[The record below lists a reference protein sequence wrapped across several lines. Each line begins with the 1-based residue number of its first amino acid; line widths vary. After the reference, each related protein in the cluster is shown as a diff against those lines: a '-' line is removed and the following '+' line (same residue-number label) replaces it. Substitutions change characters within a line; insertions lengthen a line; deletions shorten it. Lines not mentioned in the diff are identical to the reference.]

1 MPRYMDFK
9 LNDAQAHNELMR
21 RAVEAGI
28 DLRVHAASDDS
39 VTLFMTPK
47 FTGNSAIRVAD
58 LTAVEFRSR
67 DAMRAGLAWFRGHV
81 PGFER
86 AWIMDTTPQIGG
98 H

>member
-1 MPRYMDFK
+1 MNFK

-39 VTLFMTPK
+39 VTLFMNPK
-47 FTGNSAIRVAD
+47 FTGNSATLMAE
-58 LTAVEFRSR
+58 LPAVEFRSR
-67 DAMRAGLAWFRGHV
+67 DAMRAGLAWFRANV

-86 AWIMDTTPQIGG
+86 AWILDTAPQIGG